1 MGTDSLRIEFSF
13 LSYDNQF
20 SVELDQNGREIDLIK
35 FLGFYGHYA
44 HSQNSGY
51 AMGENSSAEG
61 NNTVA
66 LGKEQHVQGRYNKLD
81 GEGKYAHIVGN
92 GSTLGTRSNAYTL
105 DWEGNGNYSGSVTA
119 KKFIAEEE
127 EAFGKFTDS
136 YFVLNDIGNGLNYA
150 IQMKNGEIISTELPV
165 RISIKQNP
173 TKINY
178 YFGEV
183 FDSTGIIIEAVYND
197 GTTKLVEDFSTNYDN
212 KTLES
217 TGGV

>member
-1 MGTDSLRIEFSF
+1 MGSNTLRIEFSF
-13 LSYDNQF
+13 LNDYNKF
-20 SVELDQNGREIDLIK
+20 SVELDQNERKIYSIK
-35 FLGFYGHYA
+35 FLGFYGNYA

-61 NNTVA
+61 YNTVA

-81 GEGKYAHIVGN
+81 GAGKYAHIVGN
-92 GSTLGTRSNAYTL
+92 GSTLAARSNAYTL
-105 DWEGNGNYSGSVTA
+105 DWQGNGNYSGTVTA

-165 RISIKQNP
+165 RI
-173 TKINY
+173 
-178 YFGEV
+178 
-183 FDSTGIIIEAVYND
+183 
-197 GTTKLVEDFSTNYDN
+197 
-212 KTLES
+212 
-217 TGGV
+217 